1 MLFDA
6 IVEVKSI
13 KTNNV
18 QQIEVNQETG
28 EYVGVVTVDDDED
41 IMVTVKSKDYAF
53 NSRYISSENISSA
66 PQNFNFEMQSIE
78 EDKAFRINN
87 IFFDSDA
94 FELNDQAKIILNSF
108 IDFMD
113 FNSTIEVAIH
123 GHTDDVG
130 DELSN
135 LELSAK
141 RAKQVHDYLTA
152 GGVSVDRLS
161 YKGHGE
167 SKALVPNNSDE
178 NRAVNRRTEFYV
190 MKK

>member
-1 MLFDA
+1 
-6 IVEVKSI
+6 
-13 KTNNV
+13 
-18 QQIEVNQETG
+18 
-28 EYVGVVTVDDDED
+28 
-41 IMVTVKSKDYAF
+41 
-53 NSRYISSENISSA
+53 
-66 PQNFNFEMQSIE
+66 
-78 EDKAFRINN
+78 
-87 IFFDSDA
+87 
-94 FELNDQAKIILNSF
+94 
-108 IDFMD
+108 MD

-141 RAKQVHDYLTA
+141 RAKQVHDYLIA
-152 GGVSVDRLS
+152 GGVSLDRLS
-161 YKGHGE
+161 YKGYGE